1 MRHTSSVFY
10 LSDYSI
16 RRPISSILQ
25 FFSDLKCCLD
35 RIRKGY
41 CKKDLWEIDTW
52 FLNVMP
58 EMLEEFNRCKNSY
71 PRTFLEQYIQK
82 HEKELSV
89 SKEKFIIPDANES
102 PDLYEKFFISIAREF
117 PELYKKIEEEA
128 YEAWGSTLLEMA
140 DLMRKGWCDGWKLK
154 DGWEDRIQCQ
164 KKALEM
170 FQTYFNDLWD

>member
-1 MRHTSSVFY
+1 MHRTSSVFY

-58 EMLEEFNRCKNSY
+58 DMLEEFNRCKTVIRRLSWNN
-71 PRTFLEQYIQK
+71 TFK
-82 HEKELSV
+82 SMKRNT
-89 SKEKFIIPDANES
+89 PS
-102 PDLYEKFFISIAREF
+102 P
-117 PELYKKIEEEA
+117 KKNF
-128 YEAWGSTLLEMA
+128 L
-140 DLMRKGWCDGWKLK
+140 
-154 DGWEDRIQCQ
+154 
-164 KKALEM
+164 
-170 FQTYFNDLWD
+170 FQTQVNSRNFM

>member
-1 MRHTSSVFY
+1 MHRTSSVFY

-41 CKKDLWEIDTW
+41 CLWEIDTW

-58 EMLEEFNRCKNSY
+58 DMLEEFNRCKNSY
-71 PRTFLEQYIQK
+71 PQTFLEQYIQK
-82 HEKELSV
+82 HEKERLQRTQGNSRNFMYFQ
-89 SKEKFIIPDANES
+89 KGQNFM
-102 PDLYEKFFISIAREF
+102 
-117 PELYKKIEEEA
+117 KKWEA
-128 YEAWGSTLLEMA
+128 YEAYGNGRLDALV
-140 DLMRKGWCDGWKLK
+140 WKLK
-154 DGWEDRIQCQ
+154 DGWEYRLQCR

>member
-1 MRHTSSVFY
+1 MHRTSSVFY

-58 EMLEEFNRCKNSY
+58 DMLEEFNRCKNSY
-71 PRTFLEQYIQK
+71 PQTFLEQYIQK
-82 HEKELSV
+82 HEKWNNTFKSM
-89 SKEKFIIPDANES
+89 KRNS
-102 PDLYEKFFISIAREF
+102 PS
-117 PELYKKIEEEA
+117 PKKNF
-128 YEAWGSTLLEMA
+128 L
-140 DLMRKGWCDGWKLK
+140 
-154 DGWEDRIQCQ
+154 
-164 KKALEM
+164 
-170 FQTYFNDLWD
+170 FQTQVNSRNFM